1 MNIIGIDIGSSLI
14 KIIEVNEKSQIINS
28 NILEKC
34 DIKEVLND
42 FIKHNNIDVKE
53 VSKIVLTGIG
63 ADKINEDLLGIK
75 TIKVDELTAIGMGG
89 TILTDKNDKIIISIG
104 TGTAFIKHEDGKF
117 THIGGTGV
125 GGGTFINLCK
135 ALTGEDNI
143 YKIRNLIENGCIN
156 NVNLTINDITKME
169 TDKLLGD
176 ITVANLGKLNKKT
189 NKEDIAIGILNM
201 VMEVIGMM
209 AAFTVQSLPY
219 KEVVLTG
226 SFITCPKA
234 IDIIKRI
241 EKIQDVKFVMPKT
254 PEFATILGAI
264 SMC

>member
-14 KIIEVNEKSQIINS
+14 KIIEANEKLQIINS

-34 DIKEVLND
+34 DAKKVLND
-42 FIKHNNIDVKE
+42 FIKENTINIKK

-125 GGGTFINLCK
+125 GGGTFINLCEV
-135 ALTGEDNI
+135 LTGENNVDRI
-143 YKIRNLIENGCIN
+143 KELINKGNIN
-156 NVNLTINDITKME
+156 NVNLVIKDVSEKQ
-169 TDKLLGD
+169 TDKLLSD
-176 ITVANLGKLNKKT
+176 ITVSNLGKLNEKT
-189 NKEDIAIGILNM
+189 NKEDIVVGILNM

-209 AAFTVQSLPY
+209 AAFTVQGLPY

-234 IDIIKRI
+234 FDIIKRI
-241 EKIQDVKFVMPKT
+241 EMIQNVKFVMPEN

-264 SMC
+264 KMC